1 MIGVDTNVLVRYLVG
16 DDLQQSRLSKNVFN
30 SFSTYEPGFISRE
43 VMIETVWVLERAY
56 KISRSHIGAVIEGL
70 LAAEEL
76 KIEQSGDVAWV
87 LRRYL
92 ESKLGFADLM
102 IARAGQRQG
111 CTVTVTFDKGAAGI
125 EEMKLI
131 DG

>member
-1 MIGVDTNVLVRYLVG
+1 MIGVDTSVLVRYLVG
-16 DDLQQSRLSKNVFN
+16 DDLQQSQLAQNVFN
-30 SFSTYEPGFISRE
+30 ALSTYEPGFISRE

-56 KISRSHIGAVIEGL
+56 KISRPHIGSVIEGL

-76 KIEQSGDVAWV
+76 KIEQSGDIAWV

-92 ESKLGFADLM
+92 ENKSGFADLM
-102 IARAGQRQG
+102 IACAGQRKG

-125 EEMKLI
+125 EGMNLL
-131 DG
+131 